1 MDGLATVPG
10 TDLITLVVEPHRFAS
25 GDADDGGRPAGGA
38 AGAAGAA
45 GDRRDAAAQ
54 PPLPQPL
61 LTVEGD
67 IYRHLFRA
75 RRVGVGER
83 LRVVDGEGRARWGEV
98 IQVGRSAALVELA
111 EPAAP
116 NEPRLRLEVLVA
128 TLRPERASWLVEKA
142 TEIGA
147 GAVRFLNTERG
158 PRSFGAGTAERL
170 RRVAIAAV
178 EQCHR
183 ARCPEVTGP
192 HAFAEVTDFAAD
204 AENRWLLDPTAPGF
218 ASPTQPSPSKSPKE
232 SLLVGPEGGWS
243 PAELETLEAGGWQR
257 ISLGPRILRIETA
270 VVAGAALLLLRNNVG
285 EIESATLLPGRRR
298 DPQP

>member
-1 MDGLATVPG
+1 M
-10 TDLITLVVEPHRFAS
+10 ITLVVEPQRFAT
-25 GDADDGGRPAGGA
+25 GDAEEGSRPA
-38 AGAAGAA
+38 AGAAT
-45 GDRRDAAAQ
+45 

-61 LTVEGD
+61 LTVEGEV
-67 IYRHLFRA
+67 YRHLFRA

-116 NEPRLRLEVLVA
+116 NEPRLRLEILVA

-170 RRVAIAAV
+170 RRVAVAAV

-192 HAFAEVTDFAAD
+192 HAFAEVTALASGADQRWVLDPAAD
-204 AENRWLLDPTAPGF
+204 APGFPNPTAP
-218 ASPTQPSPSKSPKE
+218 STQE
-232 SLLVGPEGGWS
+232 TLLVGPEGGWS
-243 PAELETLEAGGWQR
+243 PNELATLEAGGWQR
-257 ISLGPRILRIETA
+257 ISLGPRTLRIETA
-270 VVAGAALLLLRNNVG
+270 VVAGAALLLLLRNKS
-285 EIESATLLPGRRR
+285 ER
-298 DPQP
+298 

>member
-1 MDGLATVPG
+1 
-10 TDLITLVVEPHRFAS
+10 LITLVVEPARFAS
-25 GDADDGGRPAGGA
+25 GDGEERGLPA
-38 AGAAGAA
+38 AGPHGN
-45 GDRRDAAAQ
+45 AAARPQ
-54 PPLPQPL
+54 PQPL

-67 IYRHLFRA
+67 AYRHLFRA
-75 RRVGVGER
+75 RRIGVGER

-98 IQVGRSAALVELA
+98 IRVGRSAALVELA

-142 TEIGA
+142 TELGA

-170 RRVAIAAV
+170 RRVAVAAV

-192 HAFAEVTDFAAD
+192 HPFAEVEALAAAAD
-204 AENRWLLDPTAPGF
+204 RRWLLDPGATADAFRSAPPL
-218 ASPTQPSPSKSPKE
+218 SPPESPKE
-232 SLLVGPEGGWS
+232 TLLVGPEGGWS
-243 PAELETLEAGGWQR
+243 PAELETLDASGWHR
-257 ISLGPRILRIETA
+257 ISLGPRTLRIETA
-270 VVAGAALLLLRNNVG
+270 VLAGAALLLLRNG
-285 EIESATLLPGRRR
+285 AG
-298 DPQP
+298 

>member
-1 MDGLATVPG
+1 
-10 TDLITLVVEPHRFAS
+10 LITLVVEPPRF
-25 GDADDGGRPAGGA
+25 
-38 AGAAGAA
+38 AA
-45 GDRRDAAAQ
+45 GDGDERDDRRQAAAQ
-54 PPLPQPL
+54 PQPL

-67 IYRHLFRA
+67 AYRHLFRA
-75 RRVGVGER
+75 RRIGVGER

-98 IQVGRSAALVELA
+98 IQVGRSAAMVELA

-142 TEIGA
+142 TELGA
-147 GAVRFLNTERG
+147 GAIRFLNTERG
-158 PRSFGAGTAERL
+158 PRSFGAGTADRL

-192 HAFAEVTDFAAD
+192 HPFGEVATLTAAAD
-204 AENRWLLDPTAPGF
+204 HRWLLDPTAP
-218 ASPTQPSPSKSPKE
+218 SPPPATPLSPSPME

-243 PAELETLEAGGWQR
+243 STELEILDATGWQR

-270 VVAGAALLLLRNNVG
+270 VLAGAALLLLRDG
-285 EIESATLLPGRRR
+285 ST
-298 DPQP
+298 

>member
-1 MDGLATVPG
+1 
-10 TDLITLVVEPHRFAS
+10 LITLVVEPPRFAS
-25 GDADDGGRPAGGA
+25 GDGDERGLPA
-38 AGAAGAA
+38 AGPHAN
-45 GDRRDAAAQ
+45 AAARPQ
-54 PPLPQPL
+54 PQPL
-61 LTVEGD
+61 LTLEGD
-67 IYRHLFRA
+67 AYRHLFRA
-75 RRVGVGER
+75 RRIGVGER

-98 IQVGRSAALVELA
+98 IRVGRSAALVELA

-142 TEIGA
+142 TELGA

-170 RRVAIAAV
+170 RRVAVAAV

-192 HAFAEVTDFAAD
+192 HPFAEVAALAAAAD
-204 AENRWLLDPTAPGF
+204 RRWLLDPAATADAF
-218 ASPTQPSPSKSPKE
+218 ASPAVPAAME

-243 PAELETLEAGGWQR
+243 PAELEALEAGGWQR
-257 ISLGPRILRIETA
+257 VSLGPRTLRIETA
-270 VVAGAALLLLRNNVG
+270 VLAGASLLLLRDG
-285 EIESATLLPGRRR
+285 SC
-298 DPQP
+298 

>member
-1 MDGLATVPG
+1 MDGIATFPG
-10 TDLITLVVEPHRFAS
+10 TALITLVVEPQRFAS
-25 GDADDGGRPAGGA
+25 GDADDGGRPA
-38 AGAAGAA
+38 AGAAGGMGNAA
-45 GDRRDAAAQ
+45 VR
-54 PPLPQPL
+54 PLPQPL

-67 IYRHLFRA
+67 AYRHLFRA

-98 IQVGRSAALVELA
+98 IQVGRNAALVELA

-192 HAFAEVTDFAAD
+192 HAFTEVTDLAAG
-204 AENRWLLDPTAPGF
+204 AENRWLLDPAAAARSF
-218 ASPTQPSPSKSPKE
+218 ASPTQPSSPSASPME

-270 VVAGAALLLLRNNVG
+270 VLAGAALLLLRNG
-285 EIESATLLPGRRR
+285 SL
-298 DPQP
+298 

>member
-1 MDGLATVPG
+1 MDRLATVLG
-10 TDLITLVVEPHRFAS
+10 TAVITLVVEPQRFAS
-25 GDADDGGRPAGGA
+25 GDADDGGRP
-38 AGAAGAA
+38 AAGAA

-54 PPLPQPL
+54 PPPPQPL

-67 IYRHLFRA
+67 TYRHLFRA

-98 IQVGRSAALVELA
+98 IQVGRNAALVELA

-170 RRVAIAAV
+170 RRVAIAA
-178 EQCHR
+178 
-183 ARCPEVTGP
+183 G
-192 HAFAEVTDFAAD
+192 
-204 AENRWLLDPTAPGF
+204 
-218 ASPTQPSPSKSPKE
+218 
-232 SLLVGPEGGWS
+232 
-243 PAELETLEAGGWQR
+243 
-257 ISLGPRILRIETA
+257 
-270 VVAGAALLLLRNNVG
+270 
-285 EIESATLLPGRRR
+285 
-298 DPQP
+298 